1 MGKTYRGKLCVYCGK
16 RPSVTGDHV
25 LCRGFYLEKHRGDLP
40 QAPTCDECNR
50 VKSYLEHYLTTVLP
64 FGGQHRDSR
73 ETLVTLVPKRLEKN
87 AKLHRELQIGYVGD
101 KIPLR
106 EGQIEPLFAFIAKGL
121 LWQNWG
127 ITLTEDD
134 CAAAIVVRNE
144 GAGFLNH
151 IFTKMSARD
160 RVTQNFGDGTLI
172 YEGIQ
177 AKDYAQFTLWRFL
190 VYGGLNFAE
199 TSREPNGK
207 HCIIFAVTGPRAPLD
222 NFWARVFKEELPAA

>member
-1 MGKTYRGKLCVYCGK
+1 
-16 RPSVTGDHV
+16 
-25 LCRGFYLEKHRGDLP
+25 
-40 QAPTCDECNR
+40 
-50 VKSYLEHYLTTVLP
+50 
-64 FGGQHRDSR
+64 
-73 ETLVTLVPKRLEKN
+73 
-87 AKLHRELQIGYVGD
+87 
-101 KIPLR
+101 
-106 EGQIEPLFAFIAKGL
+106 
-121 LWQNWG
+121 
-127 ITLTEDD
+127 
-134 CAAAIVVRNE
+134 
-144 GAGFLNH
+144 
-151 IFTKMSARD
+151 MSARD